1 MVGAIH
7 FDQIQRHGGKRG
19 VRDEGMIESALA
31 RPRNKWTYESQAD
44 LATLAAAYGFG
55 LTKNHGFVDGNK
67 RVGFMTMYVFL
78 ALNGYEID
86 AAEEAI
92 VALMRDVAMG
102 GRTEDQLAAWI
113 REHLVPIG

>member
-31 RPRNKWTYESQAD
+31 RPRNKWTYESHVD
-44 LATLAAAYGFG
+44 LATLAAACGFG

-67 RVGFMTMYVFL
+67 RVAFMVMYVFL
-78 ALNGYEID
+78 ALNGSEIE
-86 AAEEAI
+86 ATEEA
-92 VALMRDVAMG
+92 VVVLMREVAMG
-102 GRTEDQLAAWI
+102 RRTEHNLAEWI
-113 REHLVPIG
+113 REHLVPAA